1 MGPVLLKME
10 TFDALIDRLNE
21 YAKRGYYLDCVAAIR
36 FATSATR
43 EFIARTHPH
52 VAFAGKILGD
62 KQYIISKKY
71 NAYVTGDRVTSVI
84 YANYFARWYN
94 TGAYGRLIR
103 KRGPRFGQH
112 GPSYPPRGSYFES
125 NKTAIE
131 DYFSKQVEIYL
142 SEHMS
147 L

>member
-1 MGPVLLKME
+1 MGSVLLRMD
-10 TFDALIDRLNE
+10 TFDTLVERLDE
-21 YAKRGYYLDCVAAIR
+21 YAKKGYYQDCVAAVR
-36 FATSATR
+36 YATAATR

-62 KQYIISKKY
+62 GQYIISKKY
-71 NAYVTGDRVTSVI
+71 NAYVSADRLTSVI

-103 KRGPRFGQH
+103 KRGPRFGQR
-112 GPSYPPRGSYFES
+112 GPSYPPRGSYFET
-125 NKTAIE
+125 NKTSIE
-131 DYFSKQVEIYL
+131 DYFSKQVELYL
-142 SEHMS
+142 SEHIS